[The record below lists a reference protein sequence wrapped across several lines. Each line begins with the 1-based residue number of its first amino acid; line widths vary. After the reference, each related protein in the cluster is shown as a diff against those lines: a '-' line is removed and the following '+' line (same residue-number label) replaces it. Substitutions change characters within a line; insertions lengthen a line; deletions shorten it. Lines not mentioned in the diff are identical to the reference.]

1 MHRFF
6 CFLTALAIS
15 LTVIAQTPS
24 SKDFQ
29 DRYDLL
35 VSKLGPTGVG
45 IETLLDRW
53 AAAYPDDV
61 QMLTGK
67 FSYWFS
73 KSQTLQLVPK
83 GQQKFLGENPTVV
96 LKDSTGADVNYF
108 QETMYDDEL
117 FGEAQKALEKA
128 IQLYPDRLD
137 LRFLKVASLIGY
149 EKESPDMA
157 LSSLKS
163 LMIYNATQH
172 PKWEYPG
179 VEKVDNEF
187 FSAALQEY
195 CYLFFRYG
203 TPATYEAFK
212 ELSQQMLTYEPK
224 NVLFLDNI
232 GSYWLVARKD
242 NKTAMK
248 YYSKVLKIKADDLT
262 AIKNII
268 ILARNS
274 NNVKLEKKYL
284 PQLIKYTQDEKEKI
298 TAQARLKSLSY
309 NLSISD
315 ATNRDALRLLY
326 ES

>member
-15 LTVIAQTPS
+15 LTAIAQTPS

-83 GQQKFLGENPTVV
+83 SQQKFLGENPAVV
-96 LKDSTGADVNYF
+96 LKDSTGANVNYF
-108 QETMYDDEL
+108 QETMYDDEM

-187 FSAALQEY
+187 FSAAIQEY

-298 TAQARLKSLSY
+298 TAQARLKSLS
-309 NLSISD
+309 
-315 ATNRDALRLLY
+315 
-326 ES
+326 

>member
-15 LTVIAQTPS
+15 LTAIAQTPS

-83 GQQKFLGENPTVV
+83 DQQKFLGETPTVV
-96 LKDSTGADVNYF
+96 LKDSTGANVNYF

-179 VEKVDNEF
+179 VDNVDNEF

-212 ELSQQMLTYEPK
+212 ELSEQMLTYEPK

-284 PQLIKYTQDEKEKI
+284 PLLIKYTQDEKETI
-298 TAQARLKSLSY
+298 TAQARLKSLNS
-309 NLSISD
+309 
-315 ATNRDALRLLY
+315 
-326 ES
+326 

>member
-15 LTVIAQTPS
+15 LTAIAQTPS

-83 GQQKFLGENPTVV
+83 DQQKFLGETPTVV
-96 LKDSTGADVNYF
+96 LKDSTGANVNYF

-179 VEKVDNEF
+179 VDNVDNEF

-212 ELSQQMLTYEPK
+212 ELSEQMLTYEPK

-284 PQLIKYTQDEKEKI
+284 PLLIKYTQDEKEKI
-298 TAQARLKSLSY
+298 TSQARLKSLNS
-309 NLSISD
+309 
-315 ATNRDALRLLY
+315 
-326 ES
+326 

>member
-15 LTVIAQTPS
+15 LTAIAQTPS

-83 GQQKFLGENPTVV
+83 SQQKFLGENPTVV

-203 TPATYEAFK
+203 TPVTYEAFK

-298 TAQARLKSLSY
+298 TAQARLKSLS
-309 NLSISD
+309 
-315 ATNRDALRLLY
+315 
-326 ES
+326 

>member
-6 CFLTALAIS
+6 CFLIALAIS
-15 LTVIAQTPS
+15 LTAIAQTPS

-83 GQQKFLGENPTVV
+83 DQQKFLGETPTVV
-96 LKDSTGADVNYF
+96 LKDSTGANVNYF

-179 VEKVDNEF
+179 VDNVDNEF

-212 ELSQQMLTYEPK
+212 ELSEQMLTYEPK

-298 TAQARLKSLSY
+298 TAQARLKSLNS
-309 NLSISD
+309 
-315 ATNRDALRLLY
+315 
-326 ES
+326 

>member
-15 LTVIAQTPS
+15 LTAIAQTPS

-83 GQQKFLGENPTVV
+83 DQQKFLGENPAVV
-96 LKDSTGADVNYF
+96 LKDSTGANVNYF
-108 QETMYDDEL
+108 QETMYDDEM

-179 VEKVDNEF
+179 VDKVDNEF

-298 TAQARLKSLSY
+298 TAQARLKSLNS
-309 NLSISD
+309 
-315 ATNRDALRLLY
+315 
-326 ES
+326 

>member
-15 LTVIAQTPS
+15 LTAIAQTPS

-83 GQQKFLGENPTVV
+83 SQQKFLGENPTVV
-96 LKDSTGADVNYF
+96 LKDSTGANVNYF

-298 TAQARLKSLSY
+298 TAQARLKSLNS
-309 NLSISD
+309 
-315 ATNRDALRLLY
+315 
-326 ES
+326 

>member
-15 LTVIAQTPS
+15 LTAIAQTPS

-83 GQQKFLGENPTVV
+83 DQQKFLGETPTVV
-96 LKDSTGADVNYF
+96 LKDSTGANVNYF

-179 VEKVDNEF
+179 VDKVDNEF

-212 ELSQQMLTYEPK
+212 ELSEQMLTYEPK

-284 PQLIKYTQDEKEKI
+284 PLLIKYTLDEKEKI
-298 TAQARLKSLSY
+298 TAQARLKSLNS
-309 NLSISD
+309 
-315 ATNRDALRLLY
+315 
-326 ES
+326 

>member
-15 LTVIAQTPS
+15 LTAIAQTPS

-83 GQQKFLGENPTVV
+83 DQQKFLGENPTVV
-96 LKDSTGADVNYF
+96 LKDSTGANVNYF
-108 QETMYDDEL
+108 QETMYDDEM

-179 VEKVDNEF
+179 VDKVDNEF

-298 TAQARLKSLSY
+298 TAQARLKSLS
-309 NLSISD
+309 
-315 ATNRDALRLLY
+315 
-326 ES
+326 

>member
-15 LTVIAQTPS
+15 LTAIAQTPS

-83 GQQKFLGENPTVV
+83 DQQKFLGENPAVV
-96 LKDSTGADVNYF
+96 LKDSTGANVNYF
-108 QETMYDDEL
+108 QETMYDDEM

-179 VEKVDNEF
+179 VDKVDNEF

-298 TAQARLKSLSY
+298 KAQARLKSLS
-309 NLSISD
+309 
-315 ATNRDALRLLY
+315 
-326 ES
+326 